1 MAEHKGQKY
10 TGQESAGQE
19 SVGQEQTKSPNKG
32 SDSFDDSDDVRN
44 QAHDAEDIASVLESP
59 QMKGVLSRYPELAQ
73 LKTATDEQQEQ
84 IFAHVVEQLKTELD
98 QATSQS

>member
-1 MAEHKGQKY
+1 MAERR
-10 TGQESAGQE
+10 GQESTRHEYTQRESARQE
-19 SVGQEQTKSPNKG
+19 SVGQQQVKSPKDG
-32 SDSFDDSDDVRN
+32 SGDVRN
-44 QAHDAEDIASVLESP
+44 QAHDAEDIASVLKNP
-59 QMKGVLSRYPELAQ
+59 QMKDVLFHYPELVQ